1 MKLAKKLTAI
11 AAAMAISVTAFTSM
25 ISALALEGAG
35 TYTGNAAY
43 IGTYLKS
50 NYYGNTAFKI
60 SYKYDKF
67 DPNGTYEDPDT
78 GETVT
83 IDYNDTFQ
91 FLVFDSQWLGWDK
104 TSVGPNGVNV
114 TEPVLTAEDLNTTEI
129 YTATVPIAAIES
141 QLSTVD
147 PVQGIN
153 LQLGGV
159 GDTTVTLE
167 SIEYV
172 QGEIP
177 GEEVTIVGEW
187 EKLPDG
193 SEEPVGEMKVTEGS
207 AYVTTNQ
214 WNIQVSQFS
223 TSGFVNPTVDVT
235 VTYDTAPNEYIQ
247 AELLNTSWEP
257 IVANWPYVD
266 VTGTYTYTTELPS
279 GTNAFIA
286 CYDLCTVKEIHIYDN
301 HEGKALNV
309 SGKTASEVNTELQP
323 CFALGCELDAV
334 DVQGDVDET
343 AWGNPVVTEALFQT
357 VKEAGFKSVRI
368 PVSYLNMIDE
378 NGNISD
384 DYLDRVQK
392 VIDDALDTGLYVITS
407 IANDGSEGVPGKW
420 IDISLDHESD
430 AFAKVVAKFSAAWTQ
445 IATRFTNYNEALIF
459 EDMCEVMVSG
469 KYTLNSFTGDEL
481 ENAYANINELN
492 QVFVDAVRGTGYD
505 ANDDRC
511 LIVPGYNTNIDITA
525 YGFDEGI
532 FYMPSDNI
540 NDRLMLRIGYFDP
553 YNFTLDENG
562 TATWN
567 IDSNTDGKPY
577 MVSQLKKIAEYG
589 YPVSIG
595 EYSAIFK
602 NNIPEVAEYVGAF
615 NAAITEVVAETGVSI
630 SAAYWDNGVIGDDSN
645 GSGLIDRRFNIV
657 TATGTIIIDAIF
669 NNIPPEY
676 SPLPYVPPET
686 RDDIILIEHAGPFTG
701 DATPISTYYRSLYS
715 NRNKLEIK
723 FEYSVLYSMRTDS
736 NGEKVSVDFNDTFEF
751 EAFDAALSERK
762 TLKVG
767 PNGVGGKA
775 YITPDFNRTYTV
787 TIPIANIENMLN
799 GTPYGIMLKT
809 GDIGNSEVS
818 IVSLKLID

>member
-1 MKLAKKLTAI
+1 MKMKKIIAA
-11 AAAMAISVTAFTSM
+11 AAAMAMSVTAFTSM
-25 ISALALEGAG
+25 ISASALDGAG

-43 IGTYLKS
+43 IGTYFKS
-50 NYYGNTAFKI
+50 DYYGNTAFKI

-67 DPNGTYEDPDT
+67 DEDGTYEDPDT
-78 GETVT
+78 GKTVT

-309 SGKTASEVNTELQP
+309 SGKTASEVNTALQP
-323 CFALGCELDAV
+323 CFAVGGALEGFEV
-334 DVQGDVDET
+334 DESGNVHASET
-343 AWGNPVVTEALFQT
+343 AWGNPVLTEALFQT

-368 PVSYLNMIDE
+368 PVSYLDMIDA
-378 NGNISD
+378 NGNIVKD
-384 DYLDRVQK
+384 RLDRVQK
-392 VIDDALDTGLYVITS
+392 VVDDALDTGLYVI
-407 IANDGSEGVPGKW
+407 INIHNDGGEGVPGKW

-430 AFAKVVAKFSAAWTQ
+430 AFAKVVAKFSTAWTQ
-445 IATRFTNYNEALIF
+445 IATRFENYNEALIF
-459 EDMCEVMVSG
+459 EGMNEVMISG
-469 KYTLNSFTGDEL
+469 KYSLNQFTGDEL
-481 ENAYANINELN
+481 ENAYANIVELN
-492 QVFVDAVRGTGYD
+492 QAFVDAVRGTGDD

-525 YGFDEGI
+525 YGFDEGM
-532 FYMPSDNI
+532 FYMPTDTVD
-540 NDRLMLRIGYFDP
+540 DRLILSVHYYDP
-553 YNFTLDENG
+553 YDFTLNENG

-589 YPVSIG
+589 YPVYVG
-595 EYSAIFK
+595 EYCAIFK
-602 NNIPEVAEYVGAF
+602 NNISEVAEYVGAF
-615 NAAITEVVAETGVSI
+615 NAAITDVVAETGVSI
-630 SAAYWDNGVIGDDSN
+630 SAAYWDNGVIGDDN
-645 GSGLIDRRFNIV
+645 KGSGIIDRRFNIV
-657 TATGTIIIDAIF
+657 TATGTTIINAIF
-669 NNIPPEY
+669 NNIPPKY
-676 SPLPYVPPET
+676 APVYP
-686 RDDIILIEHAGPFTG
+686 
-701 DATPISTYYRSLYS
+701 TP
-715 NRNKLEIK
+715 
-723 FEYSVLYSMRTDS
+723 TD
-736 NGEKVSVDFNDTFEF
+736 EQ
-751 EAFDAALSERK
+751 
-762 TLKVG
+762 
-767 PNGVGGKA
+767 
-775 YITPDFNRTYTV
+775 I
-787 TIPIANIENMLN
+787 
-799 GTPYGIMLKT
+799 
-809 GDIGNSEVS
+809 
-818 IVSLKLID
+818 

>member
-1 MKLAKKLTAI
+1 MKMKKIIAA
-11 AAAMAISVTAFTSM
+11 AAAMAMSVTAFTSM
-25 ISALALEGAG
+25 ISASALEGAG
-35 TYTGNAAY
+35 TYNGNAAY

-60 SYKYDKF
+60 SYKYDEF

-78 GETVT
+78 GKTVT

-159 GDTTVTLE
+159 GDTTVTVE

-187 EKLPDG
+187 KKLPDG

-323 CFALGCELDAV
+323 CFAVGGALEAFD
-334 DVQGDVDET
+334 DQGHVDET
-343 AWGNPVVTEALFQT
+343 AWGNPVLTEAFFQT

-368 PVSYLNMIDE
+368 PVSYLDMIDD
-378 NGNISD
+378 NNNIVKD
-384 DYLDRVQK
+384 RLDRVQK
-392 VIDDALDTGLYVITS
+392 VVDDALDTGLYVI
-407 IANDGSEGVPGKW
+407 INIHNDGGEGVPGKW
-420 IDISLDHESD
+420 IDISLDHEGD

-445 IATRFTNYNEALIF
+445 IATRFANYNEALIF
-459 EDMCEVMVSG
+459 EDMNEVMISG

-492 QVFVDAVRGTGYD
+492 QEFVDAVRGTGDD

-532 FYMPSDNI
+532 FYMPSDTISN
-540 NDRLMLRIGYFDP
+540 RLILSVHYYDP
-553 YNFTLDENG
+553 YAFTLDENG

-577 MVSQLKKIAEYG
+577 MVSQLKKIAKYG
-589 YPVSIG
+589 YPVYVG
-595 EYSAIFK
+595 EYCAIFK
-602 NNIPEVAEYVGAF
+602 GNIDQVVKYVGAF
-615 NAAITEVVAETGVSI
+615 NEAAKEVSASSGVSI
-630 SAAYWDNGVIGDDSN
+630 STAYWDNGIIGDDN
-645 GSGLIDRRFNIV
+645 KGSGIIDRRFNIV
-657 TATGTIIIDAIF
+657 TATGTRIINAI
-669 NNIPPEY
+669 
-676 SPLPYVPPET
+676 LGTV
-686 RDDIILIEHAGPFTG
+686 
-701 DATPISTYYRSLYS
+701 TPIP
-715 NRNKLEIK
+715 
-723 FEYSVLYSMRTDS
+723 V
-736 NGEKVSVDFNDTFEF
+736 
-751 EAFDAALSERK
+751 
-762 TLKVG
+762 
-767 PNGVGGKA
+767 
-775 YITPDFNRTYTV
+775 V
-787 TIPIANIENMLN
+787 TQ
-799 GTPYGIMLKT
+799 
-809 GDIGNSEVS
+809 
-818 IVSLKLID
+818 